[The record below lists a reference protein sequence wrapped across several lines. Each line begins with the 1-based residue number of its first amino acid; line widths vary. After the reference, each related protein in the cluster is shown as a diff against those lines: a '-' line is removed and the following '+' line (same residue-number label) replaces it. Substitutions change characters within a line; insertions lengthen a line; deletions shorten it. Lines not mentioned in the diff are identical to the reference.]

1 MTQFDRPVPGS
12 SLTSPPKAQ
21 AYERPPEVT
30 NPKEALERH
39 LENLN
44 SREAIEDIVFFVQSG
59 MDVKTIVEALLRS
72 AVATGLHSIDI
83 SLIIAPI
90 LHQYIVGRLDALG
103 VEYDEGIDNLKE
115 KEDLRYSRNL
125 SLAKKFLKDMK
136 PNDEI
141 IDEMDLENTNIPSE
155 FTETAEETPPPPTG
169 MGLMQRPDRGVM

>member
-1 MTQFDRPVPGS
+1 M
-12 SLTSPPKAQ
+12 
-21 AYERPPEVT
+21 
-30 NPKEALERH
+30 
-39 LENLN
+39 
-44 SREAIEDIVFFVQSG
+44 
-59 MDVKTIVEALLRS
+59 
-72 AVATGLHSIDI
+72 
-83 SLIIAPI
+83 
-90 LHQYIVGRLDALG
+90 G

-141 IDEMDLENTNIPSE
+141 VDEMDLENTNIPCE